1 MGSMFNNAYKFD
13 KNIGNWDTHKVNN
26 TGAMFQLATSFDN
39 GGSNS
44 ISGWTMSANTTI
56 GYMFY
61 GASNFNRDIG
71 GWKRDTPNEYGYL
84 SDIGLKPTQGYFS
97 ANYAFAIATKF
108 NNGQASGVG
117 TNTSMAD
124 WSMSGCNNMGHMF
137 YVASSF
143 NQPLS
148 GWNVTNVTTGLDAQS
163 GMRNMFNG
171 SKFNQDISNWERI
184 TPNVSTLANV
194 IEMGGAF
201 AGTPFNN
208 GGSPDISGWTTTK
221 LVNLNNTFQGNTS
234 FNQPIGSWDT
244 RKVLYM
250 GATFNGT
257 TNFTQDI
264 SDWNVSGVTTM
275 AQMFYNATKFSGT
288 PNMSGWSVSNVK
300 DMSYLF
306 ANSKFEQD
314 ISNWNVSSATTMNR
328 MFFGTPF
335 NNGGSPDIS
344 GWTTSAVT
352 DMSYMF
358 YGTTSFNQPIDNW
371 DVSSVTTMTNMFA
384 SSVFNQPLNSWITS
398 EVTDMSSM
406 FDNADN
412 FDQDLGNWDLRSLT
426 ATTGMFQKTTKFNNS
441 GSTSISGWTT
451 SAVTDMSVM
460 FYLADKFNQP
470 IGDWDVSN
478 VTGMASMFQSAPL
491 FNQPLSG
498 WNTSKVTRM
507 ESMFRLSTAFNQPIG
522 NWNVSAVTNF
532 TNFMT
537 SKTYLNY
544 DAVNLTDIYTGWTSG
559 GKTVKTGLT
568 INFGGAPTAIKYTI
582 DGQAGKDLLTG
593 ATPTGYAWIIVDGGV
608 AP

>member
-1 MGSMFNNAYKFD
+1 MFNTAL
-13 KNIGNWDTHKVNN
+13 V
-26 TGAMFQLATSFDN
+26 FDN

-61 GASNFNRDIG
+61 NAQKFNRNIT
-71 GWKRDTPNEYGYL
+71 GWERDTPNEYGYL
-84 SDIGLKPTQGYFS
+84 SDMKKIGASNYSFS
-97 ANYAFAIATKF
+97 QAYLF
-108 NNGQASGVG
+108 NNGLASGDG
-117 TNTSMAD
+117 SGD
-124 WSMSGCNNMGHMF
+124 GLSSWSMSANTDMGHMF
-137 YVASSF
+137 YAASSF
-143 NQPLS
+143 NQQIS
-148 GWNVTNVTTGLDAQS
+148 GWNVSNVTATGTYS

-184 TPNVSTLANV
+184 SPDVSTLANV
-194 IEMGGAF
+194 RRTDGMF
-201 AGTPFNN
+201 ANCPFNN
-208 GGSPDISGWTTTK
+208 GGNPNISGWTTTS
-221 LVNLNNTFQGNTS
+221 LQNMNNMFQANTA

-244 RKVLYM
+244 KNVLYM
-250 GATFNGT
+250 GATFNGS
-257 TNFTQDI
+257 TNFTQDVG
-264 SDWNVSGVTTM
+264 DWNVSGVTTM

-328 MFFGTPF
+328 MFLSTPF
-335 NNGGSPDIS
+335 NNGGNPDIS

-371 DVSSVTTMTNMFA
+371 DVSSVTAMTNMFA

-412 FDQDLGNWDLRSLT
+412 FDQDLGNWDLGSVT
-426 ATTGMFQKTTKFNNS
+426 ATTAMFQNTAKFDNS

-451 SAVTDMSVM
+451 SAVTNMSVM
-460 FYLADKFNQP
+460 FYRALKFNQP

-478 VTGMASMFQSAPL
+478 VTNMPSMFQEAPL

-498 WNTSKVTRM
+498 WNTSKVSNM
-507 ESMFRLSTAFNQPIG
+507 QSMFYGTTAFNQPIG
-522 NWNVSAVTNF
+522 NWNVSAVTFF
-532 TNFMT
+532 TNFMAL
-537 SKTYLNY
+537 KTPSTFS
-544 DAVNLTDIYTGWTSG
+544 ATNLTDIYTGWTSG
-559 GKTVKTGLT
+559 GKTVQTGRT
-568 INFGGAPTAIKYTI
+568 ISFGTAKYTA

-593 ATPTGYAWIIVDGGV
+593 ATPTGYGWDITDGGV
-608 AP
+608 SP